1 MGLLTGLSVVC
12 YLPKKCNIDGKT
24 CNCYFFE
31 IDYENIRLMWVF
43 KRFSVST
50 RPLTKVLI
58 HFSVSQTQI
67 VLDNNSFF
75 HQNPRIS
82 DVGEQ
87 QKKLKLWNFLS
98 IPIPKDPKIKGDIA
112 WLIKMA
118 HCQHLQLIKPA
129 GGEARARATGRECLL
144 LISSR
149 YVIRSYYVLS
159 VTQKNLLRK

>member
-1 MGLLTGLSVVC
+1 MLQSYVRLCLITESSEARWWDPPPAKLGAGPGGPSQAGPDRNQQESGCISNDFSVVY
-12 YLPKKCNIDGKT
+12 YLMKKCNIDGKT

-82 DVGEQ
+82 DVKGTT
-87 QKKLKLWNFLS
+87 KKAEALELFVYPNFTTKNQGYNGLLS
-98 IPIPKDPKIKGDIA
+98 
-112 WLIKMA
+112 
-118 HCQHLQLIKPA
+118 
-129 GGEARARATGRECLL
+129 
-144 LISSR
+144 
-149 YVIRSYYVLS
+149 
-159 VTQKNLLRK
+159 